1 MPNDLC
7 RTTGKRGGLAAARR
21 RPPVLDGVVGVL
33 ESVWSVQWRRVVLG
47 LGQGR
52 RLMEQASKP
61 LPAVAEAQMC
71 RPMVSTFVSA
81 SAARQQIS
89 APKAAS
95 RALHA
100 AQGSGSGRCDRRLN
114 REVGSKGSR
123 GSRSDE
129 EVWAG
134 VPYHVLGVPL
144 LHWPSKINL
153 DARRPNFK
161 PKVARRHPPAVL
173 AWIKGQSIDW
183 RTQSSSL
190 I

>member
-1 MPNDLC
+1 M
-7 RTTGKRGGLAAARR
+7 LAVPDR
-21 RPPVLDGVVGVL
+21 RPVSDDGEEGRLGCREAPASCVGLGGGRVGTGVVSAVA
-33 ESVWSVQWRRVVLG
+33 RRVVIG

-61 LPAVAEAQMC
+61 LPAVAEARVC
-71 RPMVSTFVSA
+71 RPMVSTVVSA
-81 SAARQQIS
+81 SAAPPTSQQVS

-129 EVWAG
+129 EGWAG

-144 LHWPSKINL
+144 LHWPSK
-153 DARRPNFK
+153 
-161 PKVARRHPPAVL
+161 
-173 AWIKGQSIDW
+173 
-183 RTQSSSL
+183 
-190 I
+190 